1 MEKALIDDFR
11 IHLRVEKGLAETT
24 AEAYCSDLT
33 LFSAWL
39 VANDLDWKSVTP
51 QNLVDWM
58 LQLKGQETSTTSV
71 ARYLVSLRQFYKYQL
86 LLDNCDDDPTEHFTG
101 PKKGRKL
108 PEFLSVEEVESLLD
122 ACGESTALQL
132 RNRLIIELLY
142 SCGLRISELTGLSI
156 EDFDLAEGFVTVWGK
171 GSKQRLVPLGEE
183 AKEVLSRYLSS
194 ARPLL
199 VKTGAQRRL
208 ILNNR
213 GNPISRVGC
222 WKMIRQTALRA
233 GIHRD
238 IGPHVL
244 RHSFATHLLENGAG
258 LRSVQEMLGH
268 SDISTTQ
275 IYTHIGGKQLRNA
288 HRRFHPLEN
297 RGRGEEDR

>member
-1 MEKALIDDFR
+1 MNKVLVDDFR
-11 IHLRVEKGLAETT
+11 IYLRVEKGLAETT
-24 AEAYCSDLT
+24 VDAYCSDLMIYA
-33 LFSAWL
+33 AWL
-39 VANDLDWKSVTP
+39 AETGLDWKTVRP

-58 LQLKGQETSTTSV
+58 LQLKGRETSTTSI

-86 LLDNCDDDPTEHFTG
+86 FLDNCDDDPTEHFTG

-108 PEFLSVEEVESLLD
+108 PDFLSIEEVDTLIE
-122 ACGESTALQL
+122 ACGDATALQV
-132 RNRLIIELLY
+132 RNRLIVELLY

-156 EDFDLAEGFVTVWGK
+156 EDFDLPGGFVTVWGK
-171 GSKQRLVPLGEE
+171 GSKQRLVPLGDQ
-183 AKEVLSRYLSS
+183 AREVLDRYLNS

-199 VKTGAQRRL
+199 VKTSSQRRL

-222 WKMIRQTALRA
+222 WKMIRQTAVKA
-233 GIHRD
+233 GIKRD
-238 IGPHVL
+238 ISPHVL

-268 SDISTTQ
+268 SDIATTQ
-275 IYTHIGGKQLRNA
+275 IYTHIGGKQLRKTHTA
-288 HRRFHPLEN
+288 FHPLEKRN
-297 RGRGEEDR
+297 RDDG